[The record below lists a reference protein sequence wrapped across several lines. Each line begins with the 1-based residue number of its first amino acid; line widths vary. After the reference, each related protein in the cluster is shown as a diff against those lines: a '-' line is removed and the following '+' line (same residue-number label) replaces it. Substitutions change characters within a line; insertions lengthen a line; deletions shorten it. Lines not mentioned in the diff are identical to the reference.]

1 MKRLLTCWI
10 VALASHALAVDKVD
24 LFQGQSREARK
35 KDPNPGHFQVAGS
48 LRLRQELKDDFDFNQ
63 GAQDYLLTQL
73 RVQGTWMPV
82 PRVSLFLQGQDARVF
97 GESQSAAPPIDE
109 DAVPNIFVDRFD
121 LHQAYVEFA
130 LPTRRFPSL
139 LRLGRQKFNL
149 GAKRLI
155 ASLEW
160 VNTARVWDGAR
171 LTLGTTDER
180 TIDFIA
186 SRLVPV
192 DPGGFNDYDTTR
204 NRLFNSSFF
213 AGYYTD
219 WSSVFGARVEA
230 YVLLRSE
237 DDVEDHI
244 FTFGSRWHKS
254 RGHWDGDLE
263 IAGQV
268 GEYGG
273 ADQRALAVHAG
284 AAYRLPRLDKTRF
297 GAAYNYGTGDGDAT
311 DTQHSTFDNQYPLN
325 HAYYGYMDFFS
336 RQNMHNIETTAET
349 RALGTSCRLAYQ
361 FFWIDEPEADAWY
374 DAGAAVFRPAAGAVG
389 DPGSFAGGEVD
400 FTATRAFGRLSI
412 QVGYSH
418 FFTGPFAE
426 ATGPS
431 NDADFFYLMQTVKW

>member
-1 MKRLLTCWI
+1 M
-10 VALASHALAVDKVD
+10 VALTALATDGSSQET
-24 LFQGQSREARK
+24 LASEHLRIG
-35 KDPNPGHFQVAGS
+35 GS
-48 LRLRQELKDDFDFNQ
+48 LRLRQELQDDFDFDQ

-73 RVQGTWMPV
+73 RIHATWEPV
-82 PRVSLFLQGQDARVF
+82 RGVSFFAQGQDARIF

-109 DAVPNIFVDRFD
+109 DAVPNIFADRFD
-121 LHQAYVEFA
+121 LHQAYLDFA
-130 LPTRRFPSL
+130 LPTRRFSTQ

-171 LTLGTTDER
+171 LTLGTPSER
-180 TIDFIA
+180 TLDLIA

-192 DPGGFNDYDTTR
+192 DPNGFNDYDTTR

-213 AGYYTD
+213 ACYFGD
-219 WSSVFGARVEA
+219 ESSVFDAKVDA

-237 DDVEDHI
+237 EDVEDQV
-244 FTFGSRWHKS
+244 FTIGTRWHKN
-254 RGHWDGDLE
+254 RGHWDGELE
-263 IAGQV
+263 IAGQA

-273 ADQRALAVHAG
+273 DDQRALAVHVS
-284 AAYRLPRLDKTRF
+284 AAYRLQRLDETRL

-336 RQNMHNIETTAET
+336 LQNMHNFETTAAT
-349 RALGTSCRLAYQ
+349 KALGTGWRLAYQ
-361 FFWIDEPEADAWY
+361 AFWIDEPEADAWY
-374 DAGAAVFRPAAGAVG
+374 NAGAGVFRPTAGAVG
-389 DPGSFAGGEVD
+389 DPGSFAGGELD
-400 FTATRAFGRLSI
+400 LTATRIFGRVAL

-431 NDADFFYLMQTVKW
+431 NDADFIYLMQTVKW